1 MLLVAIW
8 MVMTPPP
15 VVTLLA
21 AAIVVEFAVLS
32 VPFAQVYA
40 IGTVFA
46 VVPLMIVAMITI
58 IVATMIDSH

>member
-8 MVMTPPP
+8 MIVTPPP

-21 AAIVVEFAVLS
+21 AAIVVEFAIIS
-32 VPFAQVYA
+32 VPFPKVYA

>member
-15 VVTLLA
+15 VVTLFA
-21 AAIVVEFAVLS
+21 PTIVMEFAILS

-46 VVPLMIVAMITI
+46 VIPLMIVTMITI
-58 IVATMIDSH
+58 IIATMIDSH